1 MRRHVVALAVLVAV
15 CFVYGRSAVA
25 QAVPEGSNGRQPQV
39 LRQTASVSSIA
50 ITSDPGADG
59 YYTRGDVVE
68 VTVTFDESLTV
79 STSGGTPSLALTV
92 GDEMRLAEYDRG
104 SGTAA
109 LVFDHQLRSA
119 LNPQDVADLSAGNLG
134 LSATAGEEDED
145 GMSVEAG
152 TIALNGGTIRNAAND
167 DADLAYSG
175 LTAQSGHKVD
185 SVSPGLL
192 LDPIVNGAALTLVY
206 REVFDTSVSP
216 AASVFTVTVG
226 SGARTVS
233 GFSVTGDTVSL
244 TLDPAV
250 DHGDDVTIAV
260 AYTTSLRDSAGNAAN
275 RIHGTTVTNETPS
288 ASDPA
293 ADPMGPSVTGIALGS
308 TPGSD
313 GIYAGGDDVDVT
325 VTFDDSVTVD
335 TTGGEPSLR
344 LMVGHLAR
352 RAVYEGGSGTA
363 TLTFRYTVAEGYP
376 ARAAI
381 FLNNHSSRGLA
392 VGDEDVDGL
401 SIEAG
406 RIALNGATIQ
416 NATNN
421 NAAPAH
427 PELPVQSGHR
437 VDGVGPTMRGRS
449 QLDGDMLTVTFI
461 EAVDG
466 TSIPA
471 PADFSVDGSR
481 VDHLRIVTGVDV
493 NGAVVT
499 LTLDT
504 PVENNDRVW
513 VSYVPGA
520 TPLRDL
526 VGNEALEVRSSYL
539 ENNTPPPPP
548 PVIDPDAANVQTVT
562 IASAPGADQTYAGGD
577 AIDVTLT
584 FDRDVTVDTT
594 NGTPSIKLA
603 VGSRPREAF
612 YTAGSGSSAL
622 AFSYTVVLGAEAFF
636 VKFLKLLGRPAPPIG
651 DEDDDGLSVAEGV
664 IALNDG
670 VIEDTTNRA
679 VNTPYTELAIQS
691 GHKVDGIRPLIHGTG
706 SSVDGVTLTLAYSE
720 ALDPSAQDADGFVV
734 GIAGGERCF
743 SVAAISISGST
754 ATLTLAAAVGPGEQV
769 SVGYTPGASPLRD
782 LVGNPALEDAVG
794 VTNRTTT
801 GSGGNGNACTA
812 PPPDPGG
819 GGGPPPPSGGG
830 GGGGGGGGDGGGDG
844 GGGDDEDED
853 DGGNGDGGDGGGTQ
867 PPPSSGPP
875 KAAFSLSANCNEDL
889 CRALTGVAVTFED
902 TSSGGARSRRWDF
915 GDGEGSRNRRID
927 RAWSEP
933 GFYLV
938 TLTVTDGERESTASR
953 RFLVEA
959 SDPAGTCEADLQRR
973 CLQDSRY
980 SVAVEWW
987 KADGESGPG
996 RVVREGTDD
1005 SALFWFFAPDNWEV
1019 LIKVLDG
1026 CAVNGNVWVFGA
1038 STTDLG
1044 YRIAVTD
1051 TKTGAVKEYR
1061 NEPGL
1066 PAPAITDSEAF
1077 DACAP

>member
-15 CFVYGRSAVA
+15 CSVYGRSAVA

-39 LRQTASVSSIA
+39 VAQAASVSSIE
-50 ITSDPGADG
+50 ITSDPGSDG
-59 YYTRGDVVE
+59 YYTRRDVIE
-68 VTVTFDESLTV
+68 VTVTFDETV
-79 STSGGTPSLALTV
+79 TVDVGDGTPSLALTV

-109 LVFDHQLRSA
+109 LVFGHRLRSA
-119 LNPQDVADLSAGNLG
+119 IDPADVAHLLSGNLG
-134 LSATAGEEDED
+134 VSGRAGDED
-145 GMSVEAG
+145 TDGVSIEG
-152 TIALNGGTIRNAAND
+152 GSIALNGGTIKNAAND

-175 LTAQSGHKVD
+175 LPAQSGHKVD
-185 SVSPGLL
+185 SVWPVLL
-192 LDPIVNGAALTLVY
+192 RDPMVDGAALTLVY
-206 REVFDTSVSP
+206 REEFDSSVSP
-216 AASVFTVTVG
+216 AARVFTVTVG
-226 SGARTVS
+226 GNGRTVS
-233 GFSVTGDTVSL
+233 GVSVDGATVNL
-244 TLDPAV
+244 TLDAAV
-250 DHGDDVTIAV
+250 NHGDGVSIAV
-260 AYTTSLRDSAGNAAN
+260 AYSTSLRDLAGNEASV
-275 RIHGTTVTNETPS
+275 IHGTSVTNETP
-288 ASDPA
+288 AAPEQAPDPL
-293 ADPMGPSVTGIALGS
+293 GPSVTGVALGS

-335 TTGGEPSLR
+335 ATNGKPSLR
-344 LMVGHLAR
+344 LTVGHLAR
-352 RAVYEGGSGTA
+352 RAAYEEGSGTA
-363 TLTFRYTVAEGYP
+363 TLTFRYTVAEGFP
-376 ARAAI
+376 PLAAI
-381 FLNNHSSRGLA
+381 CLNNHSNRELA

-406 RIALNGATIQ
+406 RIALNGATIR

-421 NAAPAH
+421 NADLAH
-427 PELPVQSGHR
+427 AELPVQSGHK

-449 QLDGDMLTVTFI
+449 QLNGDMLTVTFI
-461 EAVDG
+461 EALDES
-466 TSIPA
+466 SIPA
-471 PADFSVDGSR
+471 DLSLDTERVHDFR
-481 VDHLRIVTGVDV
+481 VVTHVNVTGT
-493 NGAVVT
+493 AVT
-499 LTLDT
+499 LMLDT
-504 PVENNDRVW
+504 PVEEGDRVW
-513 VSYVPGA
+513 LSYAPGT
-520 TPLRDL
+520 TPIRDL
-526 VGNEALEVRSSYL
+526 LGNEAPEVRSSYV

-548 PVIDPDAANVQTVT
+548 PVIDPDAANVRTVA
-562 IASAPGADQTYAGGD
+562 IGSAPGADDTYAGGD
-577 AIDVTLT
+577 AIDAILT

-594 NGTPSIKLA
+594 NGAPSILLV
-603 VGSRPREAF
+603 VGSRPREAV
-612 YTAGSGSSAL
+612 YTGGSGSSAL
-622 AFSYTVVLGAEAFF
+622 TFSYTVVAGADAFF
-636 VKFLKLLGRPAPPIG
+636 VAILQLLGRPAPPIG
-651 DEDDDGLSVAEGV
+651 DEDEDGLSVEEGV
-664 IALNDG
+664 IALNGG
-670 VIEDTTNRA
+670 VIEDGTNRA
-679 VNTPYTELAIQS
+679 VNVPHPELATQP

-720 ALDPSAQDADGFVV
+720 ALDPSAQDVDGFVV
-734 GIAGGERCF
+734 GIAGGSRCF

-812 PPPDPGG
+812 PPLDPGG

-830 GGGGGGGGDGGGDG
+830 GGD
-844 GGGDDEDED
+844 GGDDEDED
-853 DGGNGDGGDGGGTQ
+853 DGGNGDDGGGTQ
-867 PPPSSGPP
+867 PPPPSGPP

-902 TSSGGARSRRWDF
+902 TSSGKARSRRWDF
-915 GDGEGSRNRRID
+915 GDGKGSRNRRID

-959 SDPAGTCEADLQRR
+959 SDPAGTCEADGETR

-980 SVAVEWW
+980 SVTVEWW

-1066 PAPAITDSEAF
+1066 PAPAITDGEAF
-1077 DACAP
+1077 QEPCRP

>member
-1 MRRHVVALAVLVAV
+1 MLGPAVLAALAICLMQGQAVAQSSQV
-15 CFVYGRSAVA
+15 HGRRPEPQAVA
-25 QAVPEGSNGRQPQV
+25 QA
-39 LRQTASVSSIA
+39 ASVNSIA

-59 YYTRGDVVE
+59 YYSRSDVIE
-68 VTVTFDESLTV
+68 VTVTFDETV
-79 STSGGTPSLALTV
+79 AVNVDDGTPSIALAV
-92 GDEMRLAEYDRG
+92 GDETRLAEYDLG

-109 LVFDHQLRSA
+109 LVFGHRLRWASD
-119 LNPQDVADLSAGNLG
+119 PPDVARLVSGNLG
-134 LSATAGEEDED
+134 LSKTTGDED
-145 GMSVEAG
+145 TDGVSIEG
-152 TIALNGGTIRNAAND
+152 GSIALNGGTIRNVLNE
-167 DADLAYSG
+167 DADLAYSA
-175 LTAQSGHKVD
+175 LPAQSGHKVD

-192 LDPIVNGAALTLVY
+192 LDPVVNGAALTLVY
-206 REVFDTSVSP
+206 REEFDSTVSP

-226 SGARTVS
+226 GNDRTVS
-233 GFSVTGDTVSL
+233 DVALAGNAVSL

-250 DHGDDVTIAV
+250 SHGDGVSIAV
-260 AYTTSLRDSAGNAAN
+260 AYSTSLRDPAGNAAFL
-275 RIHGTTVTNETPS
+275 IPGTAVTNETP
-288 ASDPA
+288 AAAEPAPDPL
-293 ADPMGPSVTGIALGS
+293 GPSVTGMAIGS

-313 GIYAGGDDVDVT
+313 GIYAGGDDIDVT
-325 VTFDDSVTVD
+325 VTFDDNVTVD
-335 TTGGEPSLR
+335 TTSGRPSLR

-352 RAVYEGGSGTA
+352 HAVYKEGSGTA
-363 TLTFRYTVAEGYP
+363 TLTFRHTVAEGYP
-376 ARAAI
+376 PLAAV
-381 FLNNHSSRGLA
+381 FLNNHSNRSLT
-392 VGDEDVDGL
+392 VGDEDADGL
-401 SIEAG
+401 SVGAG
-406 RIALNGATIQ
+406 RIALNGGTIRDATD
-416 NATNN
+416 NDADL
-421 NAAPAH
+421 AH
-427 PELPVQSGHR
+427 PELPTQSGHK

-449 QLDGDMLTVTFI
+449 QLNGDMLTVTFI
-461 EAVDG
+461 EALDES
-466 TSIPA
+466 SIPA
-471 PADFSVDGSR
+471 DLSLDTERVHDFR
-481 VDHLRIVTGVDV
+481 VVTHVNVTGT
-493 NGAVVT
+493 AVT

-504 PVENNDRVW
+504 PVEEGDRVW
-513 VSYVPGA
+513 LSYAPGT
-520 TPLRDL
+520 TPILDL
-526 VGNEALEVRSSYL
+526 LGNEALEVRSSYV

-636 VKFLKLLGRPAPPIG
+636 VTFLKLLGRPAPPIG

-664 IALNDG
+664 IALNGG

-679 VNTPYTELAIQS
+679 VNTPYTELAIQP

-720 ALDPSAQDADGFVV
+720 ALDPSAQDVDGFVV
-734 GIAGGERCF
+734 GIAGGSRCF

-812 PPPDPGG
+812 PPLDPGGG

-830 GGGGGGGGDGGGDG
+830 GGGGGD
-844 GGGDDEDED
+844 GGDDEDED
-853 DGGNGDGGDGGGTQ
+853 DGGNGDGGGTQ